1 MMHGF
6 IPPERFLPY
15 LSWTEIEALP
25 DRANTVILQPLGA
38 IEQHGPHL
46 PVVTDMA
53 IASGVLGAAL
63 ARLDASVPAYS
74 LAPLGY
80 GKSDEHV
87 GFPGTIT
94 LSAETLL
101 HLLMEIGHS
110 VYRSGFRKLAF
121 VNAHGGQP
129 QVVEI
134 AARQLRI
141 AYSDLEVF
149 PLFIWNV
156 PRERVPLP
164 PGVDLETEIHAGD
177 SETSLMLALLPEQ
190 VRMALA
196 RREVVSLK
204 PGSLLSIE
212 GKLPFAWV
220 TRDLSGSGV
229 IGDPT
234 HATREKGEALL
245 DALAQGWVRVLT
257 ELHTFRQP
265 STNTRA
271 SG

>member
-1 MMHGF
+1 MHGF

-15 LSWTEIEALP
+15 LTWPQIETLP
-25 DRANTVILQPLGA
+25 DRENTVILQPLGA
-38 IEQHGPHL
+38 IEQHGAHL

-63 ARLDASVPAYS
+63 ARLDPSVPAFC
-74 LAPLGY
+74 LTPLGY

-110 VYRSGFRKLAF
+110 VHRSGFRKLAF

-134 AARQLRI
+134 AARQLRV
-141 AYSDLEVF
+141 AYPDLEVF

-156 PRERVPLP
+156 PRTRAPLP
-164 PGVDLETEIHAGD
+164 PGVNLEFEIHAGD
-177 SETSLMLALLPEQ
+177 SETSLMLALLPEH
-190 VRMALA
+190 VHMELA
-196 RREVVSLK
+196 RKEVASL
-204 PGSLLSIE
+204 PQDSLLSIE

-220 TRDLSGSGV
+220 TRDLSASGV

-245 DALAQGWVRVLT
+245 NSLAEGWVRVLM
-257 ELHTFRQP
+257 ELHKFRQP
-265 STNTRA
+265 APGGRGA
-271 SG
+271 